1 MNTIYTYII
10 NEIFAWRKLQK
21 KFNHNTSVYMV
32 MVKISKCETIVSSY
46 WFFYHTQII
55 SSSKW
60 LRKLLSF
67 PIIIIIII
75 IIIFSFQ
82 FPENFLVR
90 KKNKEFP
97 LQTHTHTYTVK
108 NLFVFLA
115 TTTNDVTKQKKIKES
130 NLKRRR
136 KKKTI

>member
-21 KFNHNTSVYMV
+21 KFNNNTSVYMV
-32 MVKISKCETIVSSY
+32 MVKIPKCETIVSSY

-90 KKNKEFP
+90 KKIKNFRYKH
-97 LQTHTHTYTVK
+97 THTHTQWKIY
-108 NLFVFLA
+108 LFFG
-115 TTTNDVTKQKKIKES
+115 NNNEWCNQTKEKKRIEF
-130 NLKRRR
+130 
-136 KKKTI
+136 KKKKKKNSI